1 MRPRAARALIAAIT
15 VSAVILGVAA
25 CASDVREAPPAAPS
39 APMPPTPSASASPEP
54 AAEPK
59 PSPSAPSPA
68 SEPPAPSPSVS
79 QASTF
84 DSGRYSIDDPA
95 SPWVVSN
102 KLRPLVPTG
111 YVPADLVPANVPYI
125 SNPYLRPAAASAL
138 AEMFAAAAAEGAGAM
153 QIQNAYR
160 SYETQVSVYGGWVSR
175 VGQDTADAQ
184 SARPGHSEHQTGFAL
199 DITALPE
206 RCSIEQCF
214 GDTAQG
220 LWLAENAWRFGFVL
234 RYPAGKT
241 PVTGFIY
248 EPWHFRYVGRELS
261 GEMRVRG
268 TVTLEEFFE
277 LPAAPDYS
285 G

>member
-1 MRPRAARALIAAIT
+1 MRPRATSELIAVIT
-15 VSAVILGVAA
+15 VSSVSLGVAA
-25 CASDVREAPPAAPS
+25 CSSDVLEAPPAAP
-39 APMPPTPSASASPEP
+39 APSASASPEP
-54 AAEPK
+54 SSPE
-59 PSPSAPSPA
+59 PSPSASPPS
-68 SEPPAPSPSVS
+68 PAPSPSPS
-79 QASTF
+79 ASPPARAF
-84 DSGRYSIDDPA
+84 DSDRYSIDDPA

-102 KLRPLVPTG
+102 KLRPLTPTG
-111 YVPADLVPANVPYI
+111 YVPADLVPADVPYI

-138 AEMFAAAAAEGAGAM
+138 AEMFAAAAAEGAGEM

-175 VGQDTADAQ
+175 VGQATADAQ

-199 DITALPE
+199 DITSLPE

-214 GDTAQG
+214 GETAQG
-220 LWLAENAWRFGFVL
+220 IWLAENAWRFGFVL

-261 GEMRVRG
+261 GEMRARG
-268 TVTLEEFFE
+268 TITLEEFFG
-277 LPAAPDYS
+277 LPPAPDYA